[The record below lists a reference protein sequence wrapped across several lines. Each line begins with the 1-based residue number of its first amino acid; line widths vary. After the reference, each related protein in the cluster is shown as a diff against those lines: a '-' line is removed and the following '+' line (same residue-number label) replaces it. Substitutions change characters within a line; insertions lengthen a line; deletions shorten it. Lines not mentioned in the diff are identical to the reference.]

1 MARIRISLINHCRA
15 RRDLL
20 PAGLGVDDGREVSI
34 GIVFIAWSI
43 IMAGFLVAVSLLL
56 RKFDGF
62 SLQSFSSRDW
72 LFIILAGI
80 AGALSWLFYFFAL
93 KAGLASKVVVIDRLS
108 LIFVIVLAALFLGET
123 LGWKSALGGLLMVGG
138 AILISLQ

>member
-1 MARIRISLINHCRA
+1 MNAMWLVFAFLSSITAALVAIFGKLGLRNIDSTLATTVRSL
-15 RRDLL
+15 
-20 PAGLGVDDGREVSI
+20 
-34 GIVFIAWSI
+34 
-43 IMAGFLVAVSLLL
+43 IMAGFLVVISLLL

-72 LFIILAGI
+72 LFIILAGV

-93 KAGLASKVVVIDRLS
+93 KTGLASKVVVIDRLS
-108 LIFVIVLAALFLGET
+108 LVFVIVLAALFLGET